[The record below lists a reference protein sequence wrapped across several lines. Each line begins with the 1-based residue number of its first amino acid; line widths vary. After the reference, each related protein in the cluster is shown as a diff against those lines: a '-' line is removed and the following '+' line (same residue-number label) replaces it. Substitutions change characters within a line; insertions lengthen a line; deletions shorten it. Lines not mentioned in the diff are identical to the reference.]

1 MVQQE
6 RRLSKNEGLR
16 SNPQKTWMRA
26 ERLLGLSPG
35 LGRDPAS
42 KSEKVRAGNLTSA
55 LSRGR

>member
-16 SNPQKTWMRA
+16 SKPQKTWMRA
-26 ERLLGLSPG
+26 ESLLGFPG

-55 LSRGR
+55 LSRGC